1 MAVASAGT
9 VIVVGGGGLDDGGV
23 VEVEPEGAV
32 AGFAAAEGGGA
43 DGAVEGSGGRSP
55 SLTWLHLGALQS
67 ASVKSCGLPPSIRAI
82 CSEP

>member
-43 DGAVEGSGGRSP
+43 DGAVEVDEGAPGGAGSCELQEPGDTALILPCRGRF
-55 SLTWLHLGALQS
+55 
-67 ASVKSCGLPPSIRAI
+67 VN
-82 CSEP
+82 